1 MNREP
6 GTDPGMA
13 PLSNRRVAVMDLGL
27 TATAPWRRHPA
38 IADALVP
45 ALLAMLFLVVP
56 VVVRLA
62 VAGGLPVPEGRGP
75 VDLALTGPDIA
86 LTLVSAI
93 ALTARRHRPL
103 VVLVATAAV
112 TAVAIA
118 GGWQVNLAQLAVAVA
133 LFNYGLRRPRPATIV
148 AGALAAATLGS
159 LSALMVVVGEAGWG
173 RQDVVLWLCTAAAV
187 AIAVQSRRATIEAL
201 EDRARRA
208 EESREETIRRRV
220 AEDRVRLAREL
231 HDVIAHHVAVISVQA
246 GVAEHVVDKNPL
258 AARQAL
264 GIVRSS
270 AKTVLA
276 ELQSVLGVLRQDETT
291 LPTAP
296 APGLLR
302 LDDLVA
308 SFGAMGTSVHVDAPQ
323 PLPQLPPAADVV
335 AYRTVQEA
343 LTNVHKHAAGAA
355 TTISISPRVGVLEIE
370 VRNERP
376 PASLDPV
383 GAPAAGGGDWTG
395 SGLGLVGMEE
405 RVAAAGGVLQT
416 GPTADGG
423 FRVTASLPLPLLEE
437 AP

>member
-1 MNREP
+1 MSKAA
-6 GTDPGMA
+6 GVDPGPA
-13 PLSNRRVAVMDLGL
+13 RLLDRRVAVMNVGVS
-27 TATAPWRRHPA
+27 ATAGLRRHQA
-38 IADALVP
+38 VADALVP

-56 VVVRLA
+56 LVVRLA
-62 VAGGLPVPEGRGP
+62 VADGLPVPEGRRS
-75 VDLALTGPDIA
+75 VDLALTGPDVA
-86 LTLVSAI
+86 LTLVSAL

-103 VVLVATAAV
+103 LVLVATAAA

-133 LFNYGLRRPRPATIV
+133 LFNYGLRRPRTATIV
-148 AGALAAATLGS
+148 AGALAAVTLGS
-159 LSALMVVVGEAGWG
+159 LSVLMVVVGEAGWG
-173 RQDVVLWLCTAAAV
+173 QQDVVLWLCTAAAV

-208 EESREETIRRRV
+208 EESREETARRRV
-220 AEDRVRLAREL
+220 VEDRVRIAREL

-246 GVAEHVVDKNPL
+246 GVAEHVVDKDPV

-264 GIVRSS
+264 GTVRSS

-276 ELQSVLGVLRQDETT
+276 ELQSVLGVLRQDETA

-308 SFGAMGTSVHVDAPQ
+308 SFGAMGARVHVDTPL
-323 PLPQLPPAADVV
+323 PLPQLPPVADVA

-355 TTISISPRVGVLEIE
+355 TTISISPRVGALEIE

-376 PASLDPV
+376 PAPIDPV
-383 GAPAAGGGDWTG
+383 DGPDAGGADWAG

-405 RVAAAGGVLQT
+405 RVAAAGGVLHT

-423 FRVTASLPLPLLEE
+423 FRVTASLPLPEE

>member
-1 MNREP
+1 MNKAA
-6 GTDPGMA
+6 GVDPGPA
-13 PLSNRRVAVMDLGL
+13 RLHDRRVAVMNVGL
-27 TATAPWRRHPA
+27 SATAGLRRHPA
-38 IADALVP
+38 VADALVP
-45 ALLAMLFLVVP
+45 ALLAMLFLVAP
-56 VVVRLA
+56 LVVRLA
-62 VAGGLPVPEGRGP
+62 VADGLPVPEGRRS
-75 VDLALTGPDIA
+75 VDLALTGPDVA
-86 LTLVSAI
+86 LTLVSAL

-103 VVLVATAAV
+103 LVLVATAAA

-133 LFNYGLRRPRPATIV
+133 LFNYGLRRPRTATIV
-148 AGALAAATLGS
+148 AGALAAVTLGS
-159 LSALMVVVGEAGWG
+159 LSVLMVVVGEAAWG

-187 AIAVQSRRATIEAL
+187 AIAVQSRRATIEAF
-201 EDRARRA
+201 EGRARRA
-208 EESREETIRRRV
+208 EESREETARRRV
-220 AEDRVRLAREL
+220 AEDRVRIAREL

-246 GVAEHVVDKNPL
+246 GVAEHVVDKDPV

-264 GIVRSS
+264 STVRSS
-270 AKTVLA
+270 ARTVLA
-276 ELQSVLGVLRQDETT
+276 ELQSVLGVLRQDETA

-308 SFGAMGTSVHVDAPQ
+308 SFGAMGARVHVDAPLS
-323 PLPQLPPAADVV
+323 LPQLPPVADVA

-355 TTISISPRVGVLEIE
+355 TTISISPRVGALEIE

-376 PASLDPV
+376 PAPVDPV
-383 GAPAAGGGDWTG
+383 DAPAAGGGGWAG
-395 SGLGLVGMEE
+395 SGLGLLGMEE
-405 RVAAAGGVLQT
+405 RVAAAGGVLHT

-423 FRVTASLPLPLLEE
+423 FRVTASLPLPKE